1 MAANP
6 ASSSAMLSPAGGHG
20 VELSVA
26 RDIAKR
32 AAFIAPVLVLLG
44 FIGWGFAGASSV
56 AFGLGLIVVNFLL
69 SAWLLD
75 TAARISVAFVMAA
88 ALFGYLLRLGL
99 ITVAVLVVKDRSW
112 IELIPLGLTIVVTHL
127 GLLFWEMR
135 HVSATLAFPGLKPS
149 QSLVKE

>member
-1 MAANP
+1 MSVT
-6 ASSSAMLSPAGGHG
+6 SSNAMLAPAAGGG

-26 RDIAKR
+26 RDMARR
-32 AAFIAPVLVLLG
+32 AAIAAPVVLLLG
-44 FIGWGFAGASSV
+44 FVGWGFVGLSSV
-56 AFGLGLIVVNFLL
+56 AFGIAVVVVNFAL

-75 TAARISVAFVMAA
+75 TAAKISLAVVMAA

-99 ITVAVLVVKDRSW
+99 ITIAVLAVKDRPW
-112 IELIPLGLTIVVTHL
+112 IALIPLCLTLVVTHL

>member
-1 MAANP
+1 MLAP
-6 ASSSAMLSPAGGHG
+6 AAGGG

-26 RDIAKR
+26 RDMARR
-32 AAFIAPVLVLLG
+32 AAIAAPVVLLLG
-44 FIGWGFAGASSV
+44 FVGWGFVGLSSV
-56 AFGLGLIVVNFLL
+56 AFGIAVVVVNFAL

-75 TAARISVAFVMAA
+75 TAAKISLAVVMAA

-99 ITVAVLVVKDRSW
+99 ITIAVLAVKDRPW
-112 IELIPLGLTIVVTHL
+112 IALIPLCLTLVVTHL

>member
-1 MAANP
+1 MTSTSAT
-6 ASSSAMLSPAGGHG
+6 SAMLSPAAGDG

-26 RDIAKR
+26 RDMAKR
-32 AAFIAPVLVLLG
+32 AVFVAPVLFVLG
-44 FIGWGFAGASSV
+44 FIGWGFAGVSSV
-56 AFGLGLIVVNFLL
+56 AFGLALVVINFVL

-75 TAARISVAFVMAA
+75 TAAKISMAFVMGA

-99 ITVAVLVVKDRSW
+99 ITIAVLAVKDRSW
-112 IELIPLGLTIVVTHL
+112 IALIPLSLTIVATHL

-135 HVSATLAFPGLKPS
+135 HVSATLAFPGLKPN

>member
-1 MAANP
+1 MMATNP
-6 ASSSAMLSPAGGHG
+6 NAMLGPAGGGG

-32 AAFIAPVLVLLG
+32 AAIIAPLLLLLG
-44 FIGWGFAGASSV
+44 FIGWGFTGVSSV
-56 AFGLGLIVVNFLL
+56 AFGLAVVVVNFVL

-75 TAARISVAFVMAA
+75 TAAKISIAFVMAA

-99 ITVAVLVVKDRSW
+99 ITIAVLAVKDRAW
-112 IELIPLGLTIVVTHL
+112 IALIPLCLTLVVTHL

>member
-1 MAANP
+1 MLAP
-6 ASSSAMLSPAGGHG
+6 AAGGG

-26 RDIAKR
+26 RDMARR
-32 AAFIAPVLVLLG
+32 AAIAAPVVLLLG
-44 FIGWGFAGASSV
+44 FVGWGFVGLSSV
-56 AFGLGLIVVNFLL
+56 AFGIAVVVVNFTL

-75 TAARISVAFVMAA
+75 TAAKISLAVVMAA

-99 ITVAVLVVKDRSW
+99 ITIAVLAVKDRPW
-112 IELIPLGLTIVVTHL
+112 IALIPLCLTLVVTHL